1 MNSHKYSLN
10 ENSEKI
16 KMLSE
21 INRRESLLINTISE
35 LLQELL
41 IVFFCN
47 LEKSVDEV
55 LSIIDVEFSHVDF
68 LVHHSVA
75 LVVVIVILERFYY
88 TCS

>member
-21 INRRESLLINTISE
+21 INRRESLLINTVSE

>member
-1 MNSHKYSLN
+1 M
-10 ENSEKI
+10 KI
-16 KMLSE
+16 LKRLKKKREQKMSSE
-21 INRRESLLINTISE
+21 INKRESLLINTISE